1 MRLPAPDDQRMTEM
15 VRRTL
20 GALIIVAA
28 AACASAL
35 RNEADELA
43 RRTTVTV
50 DNQSFSDMTVYVTRG
65 QRVRLG
71 TAQGK
76 AKTVFTIPRS
86 LVIGTSTLRFIA
98 DPIGSSRQSVSEEIT
113 VSEGDEIG
121 IMIPPP

>member
-1 MRLPAPDDQRMTEM
+1 MI
-15 VRRTL
+15 RRTL
-20 GALIIVAA
+20 GVLLVAA
-28 AACASAL
+28 AVGCASAP
-35 RNEADELA
+35 RNEADQLA

-98 DPIGSSRQSVSEEIT
+98 DPIGSPRQSVSEEIA
-113 VSEGDEIG
+113 VSEGDEVG
-121 IMIPPP
+121 LMIPPP

>member
-1 MRLPAPDDQRMTEM
+1 MIRRM
-15 VRRTL
+15 V
-20 GALIIVAA
+20 GVIVIAA
-28 AACASAL
+28 AIGCASTP

-86 LVIGTSTLRFIA
+86 LVIGASTLRFIA
-98 DPIGSSRQSVSEEIT
+98 DPVGSSRQSVSEEIA

-121 IMIPPP
+121 LMIPPP

>member
-1 MRLPAPDDQRMTEM
+1 MI
-15 VRRTL
+15 RRIL
-20 GALIIVAA
+20 GALLVAA
-28 AACASAL
+28 AVGCASAP

-43 RRTTVTV
+43 RRSTVTV

-86 LVIGTSTLRFIA
+86 LVGGTSTLRFIA
-98 DPIGSSRQSVSEEIT
+98 DPIGSSRQSVSEEIA
-113 VSEGDEIG
+113 VSEGDEVG
-121 IMIPPP
+121 LMIPPP